1 MINICGLNS
10 KFHTPDFEDNLLNYD
25 FVVLTETKCND
36 IDTEVLSDKLDKLGY
51 FMLYQN
57 RQKLPV
63 HRSGGIAIFAHAIFK
78 DKTKLCPSENPA
90 CLWFLI
96 SKSMF
101 GSDKDVLCGAV
112 NTVM

>member
-10 KFHTPDFEDNLLNYD
+10 KCYTPDFEYNLLNYD

-51 FMLYQN
+51 FMLHVYKN

-63 HRSGGIAIFAHAIFK
+63 HRSGGIAIFAGAIFK

-90 CLWFLI
+90 RLWFLI
-96 SKSMF
+96 SKSI
-101 GSDKDVLCGAV
+101 LLR
-112 NTVM
+112 